1 MDSGDRRLHRVIY
14 TSRLHGEALAAEEA
28 TVAHIMESA
37 RRNNPRRGV
46 TGVLVHGK
54 GCFAQVLEGRPLVVR
69 GLLTV
74 IQRDPRHTAMRIV
87 KVDVVEDRIF
97 PAWSMALLRDLD
109 EVPAEFADGNA
120 SLLMLMRLRTLLHT
134 GELGA

>member
-14 TSRLHGEALAAEEA
+14 TSRLHGEALATEEA
-28 TVAHIMESA
+28 TVARIVDSA

-54 GCFAQVLEGRPLVVR
+54 GAFAQVLEGRPLVVR
-69 GLLTV
+69 GLLAV
-74 IQRDPRHTAMRIV
+74 IQRDTRHTAMRIV
-87 KVDVVEDRIF
+87 EVEVVEDRIF

-109 EVPAEFADGNA
+109 QVPAEFADGNA
-120 SLLMLMRLRTLLHT
+120 SLLMLMRLRALIHT
-134 GELGA
+134 GALST

>member
-14 TSRLHGEALAAEEA
+14 TSRLHGEALATEEE
-28 TVAHIMESA
+28 TVARIVDSA

-54 GCFAQVLEGRPLVVR
+54 GAFAQVLEGRPLVVR
-69 GLLTV
+69 GLLAV
-74 IQRDPRHTAMRIV
+74 IQRDTRHTAMRIEEV
-87 KVDVVEDRIF
+87 EVVEDRIF

-109 EVPAEFADGNA
+109 QVPAEFADGNA
-120 SLLMLMRLRTLLHT
+120 SLLMLMRLRALMHT
-134 GELGA
+134 GALST

>member
-14 TSRLHGEALAAEEA
+14 TSRLHGEALATEEE
-28 TVAHIMESA
+28 TVARIVDSA

-54 GCFAQVLEGRPLVVR
+54 GAFAQVLEGRPLVVR
-69 GLLTV
+69 GLLAV
-74 IQRDPRHTAMRIV
+74 IQRDTRHTAMRIV
-87 KVDVVEDRIF
+87 EVEVVEDRIF

-109 EVPAEFADGNA
+109 QVPAEFADGNA
-120 SLLMLMRLRTLLHT
+120 SLLMLMRLRALMHT
-134 GELGA
+134 GALSA

>member
-1 MDSGDRRLHRVIY
+1 MVTSDQRLHRVVY
-14 TSRLHGEALAAEEA
+14 TSRLCEDQADVEDQV
-28 TVAHIMESA
+28 VARIVDSA

-54 GCFAQVLEGRPLVVR
+54 GAFAQVLEGRPLVVR

-74 IQRDPRHTAMRIV
+74 IQRDTRHTDMRVV

-97 PAWSMALLRDLD
+97 PSWSMALLRDLD
-109 EVPAEFADGNA
+109 EVPAEFAAGNA